1 MGYKHFQA
9 KVLSIK
15 TLLSMISSK
24 KNGYIRPALDI
35 DALFKDAHGLSINII
50 DDTFNI
56 SVRNSDGKTVA
67 ADCIAIS
74 HQCAHNVREVLREAE
89 YLHIVGD
96 AVYRKLDGVFNP
108 LGEFILVDLK
118 HSIHTCIRR
127 TPADVHVV
135 ILSRYDNFIR
145 LLVDEADS
153 WIPNEIIPEILHAID
168 IHLLTGNYSFKIGNE
183 FHLDSGEY
191 PSEEFYFGHLALSD
205 TFRISAPQNY
215 SKHVLTVLHTMLS
228 AVVK

>member
-74 HQCAHNVREVLREAE
+74 HQCD
-89 YLHIVGD
+89 LH
-96 AVYRKLDGVFNP
+96 Y
-108 LGEFILVDLK
+108 
-118 HSIHTCIRR
+118 
-127 TPADVHVV
+127 TP
-135 ILSRYDNFIR
+135 ILS
-145 LLVDEADS
+145 DS
-153 WIPNEIIPEILHAID
+153 MEN
-168 IHLLTGNYSFKIGNE
+168 
-183 FHLDSGEY
+183 
-191 PSEEFYFGHLALSD
+191 
-205 TFRISAPQNY
+205 
-215 SKHVLTVLHTMLS
+215 
-228 AVVK
+228 